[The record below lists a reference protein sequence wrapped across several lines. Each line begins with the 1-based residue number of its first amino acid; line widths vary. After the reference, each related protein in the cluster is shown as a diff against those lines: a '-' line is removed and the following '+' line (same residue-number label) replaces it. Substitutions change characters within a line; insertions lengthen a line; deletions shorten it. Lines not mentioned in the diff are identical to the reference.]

1 MLGESVRRRQRSGR
15 SAHGKPGP
23 RGRRSKWRPLMFVV
37 PIALVL
43 PFIIGYF
50 VAVYVLFP
58 PPPAEVAG
66 TGIAVP
72 NLVGSSAADARRA
85 LVTAG
90 LGDLLVTELPH
101 PTAAAGQ
108 VIAQSPLPGQQLRGG
123 AAVRVALS
131 AGRPEVVTPDVYGYS
146 AERAESLLRRA
157 GFDVQRLDEEST
169 LAAGR
174 VIRTEPSPGQLLG
187 LPAVITL
194 VVSSGPPLPEPDT
207 VVSDTLPTAG

>member
-15 SAHGKPGP
+15 SAQGKPGS
-23 RGRRSKWRPLMFVV
+23 RGPRSKWRPLMLVV
-37 PIALVL
+37 PVALVL
-43 PFIIGYF
+43 PFVIGYLI
-50 VAVYVLFP
+50 AVYLMFP
-58 PPPAEVAG
+58 PPPAETAG

-72 NLVGSSAADARRA
+72 NLVGSSATDAQRA
-85 LVTAG
+85 LAAAG

-131 AGRPEVVTPDVYGYS
+131 AGRPQAVTPDVYGYS
-146 AERAESLLRRA
+146 ADRAESMLQRA
-157 GFDVQRLDEEST
+157 GFEVQRLDEEST

-174 VIRTEPSPGQLLG
+174 VIRTEPSSGQVLG

-207 VVSDTLPTAG
+207 MPPDTLATAG

>member
-1 MLGESVRRRQRSGR
+1 MY
-15 SAHGKPGP
+15 
-23 RGRRSKWRPLMFVV
+23 VV
-37 PIALVL
+37 PLALLL

-58 PPPAEVAG
+58 PPPAEVAA

-72 NLVGSSAADARRA
+72 NLVGSSSSDAQRA
-85 LVTAG
+85 LVAAG

-101 PTAAAGQ
+101 PTAAAGH

-131 AGRPEVVTPDVYGYS
+131 AGRPQVITPDVYGYS
-146 AERAESLLRRA
+146 AERAESMLRRA

-169 LAAGR
+169 VAADR
-174 VIRTEPSPGQLLG
+174 VIRTEPAPGQILG

-194 VVSSGPPLPEPDT
+194 VVSSGPPLPPPD
-207 VVSDTLPTAG
+207 SLPPDTLPPGS

>member
-15 SAHGKPGP
+15 SAKGASSP
-23 RGRRSKWRPLMFVV
+23 RGPRSKWRPLLIVV
-37 PIALVL
+37 PVALVL

-50 VAVYVLFP
+50 IAVYVLFP
-58 PPPAEVAG
+58 PPPTDIAG

-72 NLVGSSAADARRA
+72 NLVGSSAADAQRA
-85 LVTAG
+85 LVIAG

-131 AGRPEVVTPDVYGYS
+131 AGRPQTLTPDVYGYT
-146 AERAESLLRRA
+146 ADRAESMLRRA
-157 GFDVQRLDEEST
+157 GFDVQRVDEEST

-174 VIRTEPSPGQLLG
+174 VIRTEPAPGQVLA
-187 LPAVITL
+187 LPALITL

-207 VVSDTLPTAG
+207 LPADTLPTAG

>member
-15 SAHGKPGP
+15 SAKAGPRPRGP
-23 RGRRSKWRPLMFVV
+23 RGKWRPLLLVV
-37 PIALVL
+37 PTALVL

-50 VAVYVLFP
+50 IAVYVLFP
-58 PPPAEVAG
+58 APPAEVAV

-85 LVTAG
+85 LVAAG

-131 AGRPEVVTPDVYGYS
+131 AGRPQAVTPDVYGYS
-146 AERAESLLRRA
+146 ADRAESMLRRA
-157 GFDVQRLDEEST
+157 GFDVQRVDEEST

-174 VIRTEPSPGQLLG
+174 VIRTEPPPGQILG
-187 LPAVITL
+187 LPAAITL

-207 VVSDTLPTAG
+207 LPADTLPTGG